1 MTPERHQRVKSL
13 FAAACEMPGA
23 ERSAF
28 LARQCAGDDELRREV
43 EALLG
48 FDSDPADSLK
58 TPVLGASLATVLG
71 ARPRRTAVP
80 TELPERVGPYKV
92 LRLLGV
98 GGMGIVYVAE
108 QERPRRTVALKVL
121 QRGLGSPAL
130 RRRFEH
136 EAELLGRLRHP
147 GIAQI
152 YEAGTAGEGAQAQ
165 AYIAMELVDGRQ
177 LTDHA
182 DARRL
187 GTRQRVELMHRVCE
201 AIEHAHQRGIIHR
214 DLKPANILI
223 DESGQPKVLDFGVAR
238 ALDAEVELTSYRTH
252 VGQLVGTLPY
262 MSPEQVEGD
271 PAEIDTRSDVFA
283 LGVILYQLLTGRLP
297 HEPTGRSLP
306 EMARLIK
313 DEAPPRLSTVDKAL
327 RGDLE
332 VIVAKALEKD
342 KRRRYQSALD
352 LGEDLRRDLSG
363 EPIVAK
369 ADSAMYLLR
378 KQLRRYRGLV
388 AAGVLL
394 VVGTLAFATYAITQ
408 SRENLRLARAA
419 DDSARQANLQRD
431 AAIEATGAAQSA
443 RADAQRELVFSNIQR
458 GRMSVRAGSITG
470 AEGLLWDAFLENPD
484 DPAAHWALW
493 ELFARYPYH
502 ATAQAH
508 SRLVRRLALSPD
520 ERVLYS
526 AGYDAMVRAWDTQS
540 LELLH
545 EFEAPREVWS
555 LAASPDGRLVA
566 AGGPWGTIVL
576 NAASLTTVAELPDTD
591 ARALVFDPR
600 SPRLY
605 AATNTGLIRG
615 IRTDAWDI
623 AWSCPIHSQ
632 LVSDM
637 QQQPG
642 GTLLATVGNDGR
654 LLLSDPALLESGEG
668 AASRELVA
676 NAEPLSSLAWSPDGR
691 ELAVGITNDTTILV
705 DAATARRVATLK
717 APCGSIRHI
726 TYTREASRLLIAG
739 WWHVHVWE
747 RDTAAEPPRSDP
759 APTSTPAQNWRRVES
774 IPIPA
779 TLYGAAYTADTATA
793 YLGLESGVI
802 RVWSI
807 DARPEAARIPGHA
820 GRTVATFDPSGE
832 RIASGDSAGVTRIH
846 DARTGAPIASM
857 LGHAASRVRTVVYSR
872 DGETL
877 ATGGGTT
884 VSLRDPD
891 TLAERLVIT
900 NAYATSNSSFDL
912 SPDAQLVAV
921 LGQGWDVRIHS
932 AADGS
937 LVASTPRV
945 PAEPIS
951 VRFDPTGR
959 WLVCVWREQ
968 PVRIYD
974 TTTWQEAARLDVG
987 ARSPWTCAFSP
998 DASLMALGDW
1008 SQDVSVFRAPAAD
1021 SDDQSWTRLWT
1032 MSGHAGLI
1040 YDVAFRPGDAAT
1052 VATAAAD
1059 GTVRLWDAATGRALL
1074 TLDRF
1079 DGWGANSVS
1088 FDPTGRFVLS
1098 CNSETGE
1105 VVVWDLER
1113 FDGAIARHVAFE
1125 LERRGDSVLPR
1136 WAVWARSWAADVLS
1150 RGRTPSCPPAG
1161 AAGRPRPR
1169 RWIRPRAP

>member
-13 FAAACEMPGA
+13 FAAACEMPAA

-28 LARQCAGDDELRREV
+28 LTQQCAGDDELRREV

-48 FDSDPADSLK
+48 FDSDPAENLK

-71 ARPRRTAVP
+71 ARPRKTVVP
-80 TELPERVGPYKV
+80 TEIPERVGPYKV

-152 YEAGTAGEGAQAQ
+152 YEAGTAGEGDQAF
-165 AYIAMELVDGRQ
+165 IAMELVDGRQ

-182 DARRL
+182 DARKL

-214 DLKPANILI
+214 DLKPANILV
-223 DESGQPKVLDFGVAR
+223 DDSGQPKVLDFGVAR
-238 ALDAEVELTSYRTH
+238 ALDAEMDVTSYRTH

-313 DEAPPRLSTVDKAL
+313 DEAPPRLSTVDRAL

-332 VIVAKALEKD
+332 VIVATSLEKD
-342 KRRRYQSALD
+342 KRRRYQSAFD
-352 LGEDLRRDLSG
+352 LGEDLRRYLSG

-378 KQLRRYRGLV
+378 KQLRRYRGFV

-394 VVGTLAFATYAITQ
+394 VVGTLAFAAYAVAQ

-419 DDSARQANLQRD
+419 DESAQQANLQRD
-431 AAIEATGAAQSA
+431 AAIEATGAAEAA
-443 RADAQRELVFSNIQR
+443 RADAQRELAFSNIQR

-502 ATAQAH
+502 ATIQAH

-526 AGYDAMVRAWDTQS
+526 AGYDSMVRAWDTQS
-540 LELLH
+540 LEMLR
-545 EFEAPREVWS
+545 EFECPREVWS
-555 LAASPDGRLVA
+555 LAASPDGRRVA

-576 NAASLTTVAELPDTD
+576 DAASLTPVADLPGTD
-591 ARALVFDPR
+591 ARVLVFDPR

-605 AATNTGLIRG
+605 AATNTGVIRG
-615 IRTDAWDI
+615 ISTDTWDI
-623 AWSCPIHSQ
+623 AWSRPVHTQ
-632 LVSDM
+632 LVYDM

-642 GTLLATVGNDGR
+642 GTLLASAGNDGR
-654 LLLSDPALLESGEG
+654 LILSDPALLESGDDS
-668 AASRELVA
+668 ASRDLA
-676 NAEPLSSLAWSPDGR
+676 TNAEQLLSLAWTPDGR
-691 ELAVGITNDTTILV
+691 ELAAGFTNDTTVVI
-705 DAATARRVATLK
+705 DAATAQRLATLK
-717 APCGSIRHI
+717 APCGAIRHI
-726 TYTREASRLLIAG
+726 TYTRDASRLLIAG
-739 WWHVHVWE
+739 WWNVHVWQ
-747 RDTAAEPPRSDP
+747 RGDDAQPPRTDSARRP
-759 APTSTPAQNWRRVES
+759 APTQHWRRIES

-779 TLYGAAYTADTATA
+779 TLYGAAYTADTTTA

-807 DARPEAARIPGHA
+807 DGRPEALRIPGHS
-820 GRTVATFDPSGE
+820 GRTVATFDPTGT
-832 RIASGDSAGVTRIH
+832 RIASGDSASITRIH
-846 DARTGAPIASM
+846 DARTGATLASIV
-857 LGHAASRVRTVVYSR
+857 GHAASRVRTVVYSR
-872 DGETL
+872 DGATL
-877 ATGGGTT
+877 ATGGGST

-891 TLAERLVIT
+891 TLAERLAIPNT
-900 NAYATSNSSFDL
+900 YATSNSSFDL
-912 SPDAQLVAV
+912 SPDGRHVAV
-921 LGQGWDVRIHS
+921 FGQAWDVRIH
-932 AADGS
+932 AADDGS
-937 LVASTPRV
+937 LVASIPRV

-951 VRFDPTGR
+951 LRFDPTGR

-974 TTTWQEAARLDVG
+974 TATWQQAARLDIG

-1008 SQDVSVFRAPAAD
+1008 TQDVSVFRAPSPDAAD
-1021 SDDQSWTRLWT
+1021 SDGQTWTRLWT

-1059 GTVRLWDAATGRALL
+1059 GTVRLWDASTGRALL

-1088 FDPTGRFVLS
+1088 FDPTGRFLLS
-1098 CNSETGE
+1098 CDSDTGE
-1105 VVVWDLER
+1105 VVVWDLQR
-1113 FDGAIARHVAFE
+1113 FDDAIARHVAFE
-1125 LERRGDSVLPR
+1125 LERRRDTLP
-1136 WAVWARSWAADVLS
+1136 ADAAARARDWAADVLA
-1150 RGRTPSCPPAG
+1150 RTSNH
-1161 AAGRPRPR
+1161 
-1169 RWIRPRAP
+1169 